1 MPFLPNIL
9 LGLRSI
15 LQGSDRQRAVADE
28 RAAAERHMDGS
39 RALERRLRSELS
51 ATGTASI
58 ELGTSV
64 DHGWKVAMQA
74 KRLGAHML
82 FVGPTGCGK
91 SRLVVLILKGLL
103 GAGQW
108 RSVFLDPKAEGV
120 ELSKRA
126 VVAVG
131 RTLPASRRRAL
142 YRSVVQVDLFGAR
155 SLPRLNVLSLH
166 PGLDPEVQ
174 AYEVA
179 LLLTAE
185 LDQGVGVR
193 QEAILHRVIECL
205 IRGGLP
211 LTALPSVLEAPAIL
225 ERLAERHG
233 HLELFRTTADRLR
246 RESKERVLGLQSRAE
261 RVLRLKATRLSL
273 GAPDCLD
280 ASALLDLVSLVS
292 LSAPHGAADVSRMI
306 AGVLW
311 LLLSHAIR
319 RRENGAPTS
328 HLVIDE
334 FPTFLLGGG
343 PHMASTIEELLRLA
357 RSKGV
362 YLTALSQDMVSLG
375 KVSPS
380 LPEVLRANI
389 HCFGI
394 FRSVTDSAWDFVLP
408 VTGRRPKPRAAPWE
422 EERGGFLERSAELT
436 LLRQELARLPDREL
450 MFADRRTGLP
460 GVRLRTADLHLA
472 ATDVELAE
480 LEEASRS
487 HPMLSPVGELE
498 RNYDDTMRRLHELLG
513 GVERSDNA
521 GENLGP
527 VRRARGKLGLG

>member
-1 MPFLPNIL
+1 MPFLPNVL
-9 LGLRSI
+9 VALRS
-15 LQGSDRQRAVADE
+15 LLHGSDRSRAVDEE
-28 RAAAERHMDGS
+28 RAAAERHMEGARS
-39 RALERRLRSELS
+39 LERRLRAGLS
-51 ATGTASI
+51 ATGAEAI

-64 DHGWKVAMQA
+64 EHGWKVAMPA
-74 KRLGAHML
+74 RRLGAHML
-82 FVGPTGCGK
+82 LVGPTGCGK
-91 SRLVVLILKGLL
+91 SRFVVLILKGLL
-103 GAGQW
+103 AAGEW
-108 RSVFLDPKAEGV
+108 RAVFLDPKAEGV

-131 RTLPASRRRAL
+131 RALPTARRQAL
-142 YRSVVQVDLFGAR
+142 YRSVVQVDLFGTR
-155 SLPRLNVLSLH
+155 SLPRLNVLALQ

-205 IRGGLP
+205 IRAALP
-211 LTALPSVLEAPAIL
+211 LTTLPVVLEAPAIL
-225 ERLAERHG
+225 ERLAERCG
-233 HLELFRTTADRLR
+233 PFELFRSTADRLR

-261 RVLRLKATRLSL
+261 RVLRLKTTRLSL

-280 ASALLDLVSLVS
+280 ASALLDLIALVG

-306 AGVLW
+306 AGILW

-343 PHMASTIEELLRLA
+343 AHMASTIEELLRLA

-375 KVSPS
+375 KASSS

-408 VTGRRPKPRAAPWE
+408 VTGRRAKPKAAPWE

-460 GVRLRTADLHLA
+460 GVRLRTADLHLD
-472 ATDVELAE
+472 ATSEELAE
-480 LEEASRS
+480 LGEASCS
-487 HPMLSPVGELE
+487 HPMLSSVEELE
-498 RNYDDTMRRLHELLG
+498 RHYDGTMRRLRELLG
-513 GVERSDNA
+513 AAERGCVSEEDR
-521 GENLGP
+521 GP